1 MTVTK
6 NERVAR
12 VLGRDHSAIK
22 TVIDSIQ
29 QKPNFS
35 SLVSY
40 SINCLGNMSQ
50 NKHNLDSVVEC
61 GGIPTVIAMM
71 KRHKDNE
78 GIPGLFTLHFHGLV
92 LQCHCFLSYHV

>member
-1 MTVTK
+1 MAVTK

-78 GIPGLFTLHFHGLV
+78 GM
-92 LQCHCFLSYHV
+92 